1 MDGVGPP
8 ISGAIS
14 KAMKLPHL
22 SMMKLDDQKIVIPKI
37 LSCIKAYPMS
47 LKIIQIL
54 TVDLPWKRWVA
65 YGFSSKG
72 LGTIIQLKKT
82 FT

>member
-22 SMMKLDDQKIVIPKI
+22 SLMQLDEPTDG
-37 LSCIKAYPMS
+37 KAYPMS
-47 LKIIQIL
+47 WKIIQIL
-54 TVDLPWKRWVA
+54 RFAWKRWVA

>member
-22 SMMKLDDQKIVIPKI
+22 SLMQLDDQKIVIPKI
-37 LSCIKAYPMS
+37 LMVVP
-47 LKIIQIL
+47 
-54 TVDLPWKRWVA
+54 PNHP
-65 YGFSSKG
+65 F
-72 LGTIIQLKKT
+72 
-82 FT
+82 